1 MDDSGVQAE
10 RVAFKR
16 LPRENTWLDYLRSAA
31 TGDEKA
37 FACLYDETNTMVY
50 GLAMRMLANVEDAE
64 EVTLDVYNQ
73 VWRIAKS
80 FDAGRGTVTS
90 WLMTLTRTRSLDKLR
105 ARSSRQKNI
114 EPMHEQFD
122 APANVSTPEQQSASA
137 QQRRIVL
144 EALNQLPQDQRR
156 ALEMAYFQGLSH
168 PELAEK
174 LGEPLGTVKTR
185 IRLGMM
191 KLRELLA
198 MAAEG

>member
-1 MDDSGVQAE
+1 MDEPGGQAQ

-16 LPRENTWLDYLRSAA
+16 LPRESTWLDYVRSAA
-31 TGDEKA
+31 SGDEKA
-37 FACLYDETNTMVY
+37 FASLYDETNTMVY
-50 GLAMRMLANVEDAE
+50 GLAMRMLGNVEDAE

-80 FDAGRGTVTS
+80 FDSSRGTVTS

-122 APANVSTPEQQSASA
+122 APANVSTPEQQSESA

-144 EALNQLPQDQRR
+144 DALNQLPQDQRK
-156 ALEMAYFQGLSH
+156 ALELAYFQGLSH
-168 PELAEK
+168 SELAEK

-191 KLRELLA
+191 KLRELL
-198 MAAEG
+198 EC